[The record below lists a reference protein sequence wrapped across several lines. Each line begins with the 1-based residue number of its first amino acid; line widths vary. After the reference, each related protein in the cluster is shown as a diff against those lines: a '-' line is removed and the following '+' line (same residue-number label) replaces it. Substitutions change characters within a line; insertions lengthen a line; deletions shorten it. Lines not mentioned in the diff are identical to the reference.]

1 MTPPEAEM
9 IRAQLTRVLS
19 SPAFRSHPRAA
30 AFLSYVVDRVL
41 AGRESEIKQ
50 ATIGCDVFGRPAS
63 YDPRSDAVV
72 RTVARAVREKLNDY
86 YLTCGAND
94 PVRIEIPKGS
104 YVPRFSLTASEAIA
118 IEPEPLPHVT
128 PVDRRVIL
136 RRVAIAAACAI
147 AALLV
152 CGMALRKADLDLGP
166 DFTDLYAKGR
176 QCLLRG
182 AFVEARPLLERAA
195 ASAPGDARIRAALAD
210 DLMNLGYNGRALEEA
225 KKAEA
230 AAGRLSGCDALAV
243 EATFRTAAGDRK
255 GAVNALS
262 QLAQRYPESIEYRR
276 RLAQAQIAAA
286 HPGDCLRTVEG
297 ALVLPGAGADSQLA
311 MTEAYCR
318 AGAGDYLG
326 ALTPARRAIAES
338 RRDEARR
345 NGENE
350 IYARARLLEAGLLMS
365 TNQVAQSIA
374 SREEARE
381 ICTRIGDDSCTIGAL
396 RITANLNL
404 FEMRPALALASYRA
418 ALPLA
423 RKIGAV
429 NQTIELLDAEGY
441 ALMLTDDF
449 AGANDAFV
457 EAVLTAQRNGARTY
471 GIRQDMTELALRE
484 GQLDRG
490 IMLAE
495 ETELEARQGSD
506 RVTEAAAQILKARA
520 LFLRGDLQG
529 AARLLAGVR
538 HAIDAFHLSADI
550 PREWRIADA
559 NLNRALGKLNV
570 AERDLDARDELG
582 DTSRDLE
589 YRTAKLQLLL
599 IFGRYNDAV
608 ASAREMLGLLEG
620 SGNQSARV
628 LATALLSDAY
638 GFANRLAEARQTAL
652 AARSLLSPNTA
663 PISRAAAE
671 ASVRR
676 WDVPSRTLTR
686 IAWENPAVY

>member
-1 MTPPEAEM
+1 MTPEAGT
-9 IRAQLTRVLS
+9 IRAQLTRILS
-19 SPAFRSHPRAA
+19 SPAFQSHPRAG
-30 AFLSYVVDRVL
+30 AFLSHVVERVL
-41 AGRESEIKQ
+41 AGRGSEIKQ

-86 YLTCGAND
+86 YLTSGAND

-104 YVPRFSLTASEAIA
+104 YVPRFSWSAIDVIAVEPTSVPPVLPVRRRA
-118 IEPEPLPHVT
+118 IG
-128 PVDRRVIL
+128 
-136 RRVAIAAACAI
+136 RRVAIAAVCLL

-152 CGMALRKADLDLGP
+152 SGMVARRKTDPGTGP
-166 DFTDLYAKGR
+166 MSKALYAAGR
-176 QCLLRG
+176 QRWLRG
-182 AFVEARPLLERAA
+182 GFLEARPSLERAA
-195 ASAPGDARIRAALAD
+195 AAAPGDARIRAALAD
-210 DLMNLGYNGRALEEA
+210 DLMSLGYNSLGLEEA

-230 AAGRLSGCDALAV
+230 GAGRLLGSDALAV
-243 EATFRTAAGDRK
+243 EATFRSAAGDLK
-255 GAVNALS
+255 GAMGVLS
-262 QLAQRYPESIEYRR
+262 RLAQQHPDSIEYNR
-276 RLAQAQIAAA
+276 RLAQAQLGASQPEA
-286 HPGDCLRTVEG
+286 CLRTVAS
-297 ALVLPGAGADSQLA
+297 ALVSPGAAADSQLA

-318 AGAGDYLG
+318 AGTGDYLG
-326 ALTPARRAIAES
+326 ALPPVRRAIDES
-338 RRDEARR
+338 RRS
-345 NGENE
+345 GENE

-365 TNQVAQSIA
+365 TNQVTQSMA

-381 ICTRIGDDSCTIGAL
+381 ICIRIGDDSCTIGAL
-396 RITANLNL
+396 RITANLCL
-404 FEMRPALALASYRA
+404 FEMRPALALTSYRA

-423 RKIGAV
+423 RKIGSIKE
-429 NQTIELLDAEGY
+429 TTELLDAEGY

-449 AGANDAFV
+449 AGANEALV
-457 EAVLTAQRNGARTY
+457 EALLTAQRNGVRTF

-520 LFLRGDLQG
+520 LFLRGDMQG

-559 NLNRALGKLNV
+559 NLNRALGRLNA
-570 AERDLDARDELG
+570 AERDLNARDELG
-582 DTSRDLE
+582 DTSRDVE
-589 YRTAKLQLLL
+589 YRTAQLQLLL
-599 IFGRYNDAV
+599 ILGRYNDAED
-608 ASAREMLGLLEG
+608 SAREMLGLLEG
-620 SGNQSARV
+620 GGNQSARV
-628 LATALLSDAY
+628 LTTALLSDAY
-638 GFANRLAEARQTAL
+638 GFANRLAEARQSAL

-663 PISRAAAE
+663 PISRAAAD

-676 WDVPSRTLTR
+676 WDVPSRTLRR
-686 IAWENPAVY
+686 IAWRNPALY

>member
-1 MTPPEAEM
+1 MTPPPEADT
-9 IRAQLTRVLS
+9 IRAQLTRILS
-19 SPAFRSHPRAA
+19 SPSFQSHPRAG
-30 AFLSYVVDRVL
+30 AFLSHVVERVL
-41 AGRESEIKQ
+41 TGRGSEIKQ

-104 YVPRFSLTASEAIA
+104 YVPRFSWSAIELMAS
-118 IEPEPLPHVT
+118 EPEPLPSATRVH
-128 PVDRRVIL
+128 RRVLL
-136 RRVAIAAACAI
+136 RRFAVAAACAM

-152 CGMALRKADLDLGP
+152 CGMALRRKADLEVGP
-166 DFTDLYAKGR
+166 GSPALYETGR
-176 QCLLRG
+176 QRLLRG
-182 AFVEARPLLERAA
+182 AFVEALPMLERAA
-195 ASAPGDARIRAALAD
+195 AGAPGDARIRAALAD

-230 AAGRLSGCDALAV
+230 ATRRLSGRDALAV
-243 EATFRTAAGDRK
+243 EATFRAAAGDRK
-255 GAVNALS
+255 GTVDALS
-262 QLAQRYPESIEYRR
+262 QLAQLYPESIEYRR
-276 RLAQAQIAAA
+276 RLAQAQIGATQ
-286 HPGDCLRTVEG
+286 PEDCLRTIKD
-297 ALVLPGAGADSQLA
+297 ALILPGAEADSQLA
-311 MTEAYCR
+311 TTEAYCR
-318 AGAGDYLG
+318 AGTGDYLG
-326 ALTPARRAIAES
+326 ALTPARRAI
-338 RRDEARR
+338 DGARR
-345 NGENE
+345 NRENE

-381 ICTRIGDDSCTIGAL
+381 ICTRIGDDSCSIAAL

-423 RKIGAV
+423 RKIGSV
-429 NQTIELLDAEGY
+429 KETTELLDAEGY

-457 EAVLTAQRNGARTY
+457 EAVLTAQRNGVRTF

-490 IMLAE
+490 IMLAD
-495 ETELEARQGSD
+495 ETELEARKGSD

-520 LFLRGDLQG
+520 LFLHGDLQG
-529 AARLLAGVR
+529 TARLLDGVR
-538 HAIDAFHLSADI
+538 HAIEGFHLSADI

-559 NLNRALGKLNV
+559 NLNRALGRLNV
-570 AERDLDARDELG
+570 AQRDLDAREDLG
-582 DTSRDLE
+582 DTSRDVE
-589 YRTAKLQLLL
+589 YRTAQLQLLL
-599 IFGRYNDAV
+599 VLGRYNDAV
-608 ASAREMLGLLEG
+608 ESAREMLGLLEG
-620 SGNQSARV
+620 SGNRSASV

-638 GFANRLAEARQTAL
+638 GFANRLDEARQTAL
-652 AARSLLSPNTA
+652 AARSLLSTNTA
-663 PISRAAAE
+663 PISRAAAD

-676 WDVPSRTLTR
+676 WDVPSRTLSR
-686 IAWENPAVY
+686 IAWENPALY